1 MLTIPSLSFGVL
13 LKINGTM
20 CYQEDVVT
28 MHRLKV
34 GPKVNLLLQ
43 LKLVILYA
51 IVCFIYTLAVI
62 LLASH

>member
-1 MLTIPSLSFGVL
+1 
-13 LKINGTM
+13 M

-51 IVCFIYTLAVI
+51 TVCFIYTLAVI